1 MKVAMD
7 YVARRAAGK
16 KKEHLESLADVLGH
30 EGCAGYGVERGQP
43 LEASKGVQAANPK
56 S

>member
-16 KKEHLESLADVLGH
+16 KNLKSLADVLGL